1 MFRAIRECNIF
12 LDYVR
17 DQHKVNDLTD
27 SERKRWIAEVN
38 VLKAYYHF
46 FLFEHYGPIPIVDK
60 ALPVSTDP
68 EGVKVTRMPVDQIV
82 DYMVKLIDDSYK
94 DLPPV
99 ITMEATEMGRLT
111 QPAAL
116 A

>member
-1 MFRAIRECNIF
+1 
-12 LDYVR
+12 
-17 DQHKVNDLTD
+17 
-27 SERKRWIAEVN
+27 
-38 VLKAYYHF
+38 
-46 FLFEHYGPIPIVDK
+46 
-60 ALPVSTDP
+60 
-68 EGVKVTRMPVDQIV
+68 MPVDQIV

-116 A
+116 ALKPKYCCGQLVLSSMETKIMQISETKKENHSSTKNSAMKNG

>member
-1 MFRAIRECNIF
+1 
-12 LDYVR
+12 
-17 DQHKVNDLTD
+17 
-27 SERKRWIAEVN
+27 
-38 VLKAYYHF
+38 
-46 FLFEHYGPIPIVDK
+46 
-60 ALPVSTDP
+60 
-68 EGVKVTRMPVDQIV
+68 MPVDQIV

-116 A
+116 ALKAKICCGQLVLSSMETKIMQISETKKENHSSTKNSA